1 MSEALAV
8 DKTPL
13 TRQERAQV
21 TREITDDILGY
32 GPLEPFLRDDTVT
45 EVMVNGPHKIYIE
58 RRGKLTL
65 TNAQFV
71 DDSHLLRIIDKI
83 ISRIGRR
90 VDEASPM
97 VDARLPD
104 GSRVNAIIPP
114 LAIKGPTLTI
124 RKFRKDPFQMQDLIK
139 FGTLT
144 PKAGQFLEACV
155 RGKLNILISGGTG
168 SGKTTTLNVLSAAIP
183 DGERIITV
191 EDAAEL
197 QLSQEHV
204 ITLETRP
211 ANIEG
216 KGQVTIRDLV
226 RNTLR
231 MRPDRIIVGECRGP
245 ETVDMLQAMN
255 TGHDGSLTTIH
266 ANTPRDAMSRVET
279 LVLTAGVDLPLRA
292 IREQSSAAFD
302 LIVQVS
308 RLVDG
313 SRRITHITEVLRM
326 ESDVVTMQDIFVG
339 EAGRGHRGDRA
350 RRQPAARPAAVDR
363 HQAAVPAQ
371 AVVERRQAPEPVLP
385 AGAGARRPVHGLPPP
400 GDLMRRLLVPAA
412 RGARDRGPDG
422 AAAVIGP
429 RPRHDAAAA
438 RAPDRRRRLDDAG
451 QGARVHRHGER
462 QPGRQGRRRR
472 ARPTRPSIVLAI
484 DISGSMKGGRS
495 PRPWPRR
502 AQFLASVKPN
512 DQVAI
517 VTFGHTAQ
525 VIQPLTSDTAALATA
540 LSTTTSDH
548 TVRHGPERRRLDR
561 REGARD
567 GAGDGPPRA
576 DRDDGRRGL
585 LVARAAAR
593 GDARQAVSNEV
604 AIYSIA
610 LRSRQYAPQV
620 LQQLA
625 GATGGSFR
633 DAEKGGLANVYYG
646 RRRRAREDLRA
657 HLQDERV
664 RPRRPDGDRR
674 RRRRQD
680 RLRGRQGARHPH
692 LDRHRAAGHHA
703 LRVVVVRGR
712 RRSSSGWCCSASR

>member
-1 MSEALAV
+1 VSLQSRIQSGRSEDAAPQSAMAETREVAPSERVADPYAELKSRVHHEVITRLGPRLFSTTNSNDRELAERVGESVAEALAV

-32 GPLEPFLRDDTVT
+32 GPLEPFLRDETVT
-45 EVMVNGPHKIYIE
+45 EIMVNGPHKIYIE
-58 RRGKLTL
+58 RRGKLTV

-90 VDEASPM
+90 IDEASPM

-104 GSRVNAIIPP
+104 GSRVNAIIAP
-114 LAIKGPTLTI
+114 LSIKGPALTI
-124 RKFRKDPFQMQDLIK
+124 RKFRKDPFQMPDLIK

-168 SGKTTTLNVLSAAIP
+168 SGKTTTLNVMSAAIP

-216 KGQVTIRDLV
+216 KGQVAIRDLV

-292 IREQSSAAFD
+292 IREQASAAFD

-326 ESDVVTMQDIFVG
+326 ESDVVTMQDIFTAKPV
-339 EAGRGHRGDRA
+339 EDREESA
-350 RRQPAARPAAVDR
+350 HTGNRLLGPLLCTGIKPQFLHKLSSNGVSL
-363 HQAAVPAQ
+363 PAQ
-371 AVVERRQAPEPVLP
+371 FFQLEADRPTGPSQAFRRQA
-385 AGAGARRPVHGLPPP
+385 
-400 GDLMRRLLVPAA
+400 
-412 RGARDRGPDG
+412 
-422 AAAVIGP
+422 
-429 RPRHDAAAA
+429 
-438 RAPDRRRRLDDAG
+438 
-451 QGARVHRHGER
+451 
-462 QPGRQGRRRR
+462 
-472 ARPTRPSIVLAI
+472 S
-484 DISGSMKGGRS
+484 
-495 PRPWPRR
+495 
-502 AQFLASVKPN
+502 
-512 DQVAI
+512 
-517 VTFGHTAQ
+517 
-525 VIQPLTSDTAALATA
+525 
-540 LSTTTSDH
+540 
-548 TVRHGPERRRLDR
+548 
-561 REGARD
+561 
-567 GAGDGPPRA
+567 
-576 DRDDGRRGL
+576 
-585 LVARAAAR
+585 
-593 GDARQAVSNEV
+593 
-604 AIYSIA
+604 
-610 LRSRQYAPQV
+610 
-620 LQQLA
+620 
-625 GATGGSFR
+625 
-633 DAEKGGLANVYYG
+633 
-646 RRRRAREDLRA
+646 
-657 HLQDERV
+657 
-664 RPRRPDGDRR
+664 
-674 RRRRQD
+674 
-680 RLRGRQGARHPH
+680 
-692 LDRHRAAGHHA
+692 
-703 LRVVVVRGR
+703 
-712 RRSSSGWCCSASR
+712 

>member
-1 MSEALAV
+1 VSLQSRIQSGRGEEPQQPSMSESREQQQNDRVVDPFAELKSRVHHEVITRLGPRLFQNTSGDDRELAERVGESVSEALAV

-45 EVMVNGPHKIYIE
+45 EVMVNGPHNIYIE

-168 SGKTTTLNVLSAAIP
+168 SGKTTTLNVLSSAIP

-302 LIVQVS
+302 LVVQVS

-326 ESDVVTMQDIFVG
+326 ESDVVTMQDIFAAKPV
-339 EAGRGHRGDRA
+339 EDTEETAHAGN
-350 RRQPAARPAAVDR
+350 
-363 HQAAVPAQ
+363 
-371 AVVERRQAPEPVLP
+371 
-385 AGAGARRPVHGLPPP
+385 
-400 GDLMRRLLVPAA
+400 RLL
-412 RGARDRGPDG
+412 GPLLSTG
-422 AAAVIGP
+422 IKP
-429 RPRHDAAAA
+429 
-438 RAPDRRRRLDDAG
+438 
-451 QGARVHRHGER
+451 
-462 QPGRQGRRRR
+462 
-472 ARPTRPSIVLAI
+472 
-484 DISGSMKGGRS
+484 
-495 PRPWPRR
+495 
-502 AQFLASVKPN
+502 QFLHKLSSNGVKLPNQFFQLEQERGVQSTAFRSQAS
-512 DQVAI
+512 
-517 VTFGHTAQ
+517 
-525 VIQPLTSDTAALATA
+525 
-540 LSTTTSDH
+540 
-548 TVRHGPERRRLDR
+548 
-561 REGARD
+561 
-567 GAGDGPPRA
+567 
-576 DRDDGRRGL
+576 
-585 LVARAAAR
+585 
-593 GDARQAVSNEV
+593 
-604 AIYSIA
+604 
-610 LRSRQYAPQV
+610 
-620 LQQLA
+620 
-625 GATGGSFR
+625 
-633 DAEKGGLANVYYG
+633 
-646 RRRRAREDLRA
+646 
-657 HLQDERV
+657 
-664 RPRRPDGDRR
+664 
-674 RRRRQD
+674 
-680 RLRGRQGARHPH
+680 
-692 LDRHRAAGHHA
+692 
-703 LRVVVVRGR
+703 
-712 RRSSSGWCCSASR
+712 